1 MATDIRAIK
10 ALNDF
15 PETPYEKA
23 ASQNVLEFRWIH
35 GQCFQFR
42 LPDGKVLMTDPFLPQ
57 NPKAWRREN
66 TPVLDLN
73 ELGPVDYVTINH
85 SHFDH
90 TSDLPAVFKE
100 NSPIVICDRIF
111 ARELSAAY
119 QVPEYNIWPI
129 VPGMTYQFDSFRLD
143 TVAGKHN
150 DIGGPCDL
158 EGARFGDPENTMVGP
173 LNSYGCLFNTSFLF
187 TLTNHYRIGFA
198 AGVAVKGMA
207 AAWKGIGIDLLLRQR
222 LVYAKPKEYAED
234 CKLLG
239 GQLIV
244 PMHHDA
250 CIRHGCG
257 KLLLHYLQRHCRF
270 RVRREVGGHIIIHL
284 HAEEQNRTDD
294 RSHCKKSHY
303 QPGVFSYPS
312 CHSIHCRLRKM
323 NILCHLYFKHIS
335 ADVQQQFCEQLS
347 SAIFFML
354 G

>member
-10 ALNDF
+10 ALNAL
-15 PETPYEKA
+15 PETPYEPTV
-23 ASQNVLEFRWIH
+23 SQNVLEFRWIH

-111 ARELSAAY
+111 TRELSAAY

-187 TLTNHYRIGFA
+187 TLTTDRILM
-198 AGVAVKGMA
+198 VKSFEKQFHLPQVWERHRNRPA
-207 AAWKGIGIDLLLRQR
+207 AAPAPGVRQT
-222 LVYAKPKEYAED
+222 
-234 CKLLG
+234 G
-239 GQLIV
+239 G
-244 PMHHDA
+244 
-250 CIRHGCG
+250 
-257 KLLLHYLQRHCRF
+257 
-270 RVRREVGGHIIIHL
+270 VRRGL
-284 HAEEQNRTDD
+284 
-294 RSHCKKSHY
+294 
-303 QPGVFSYPS
+303 
-312 CHSIHCRLRKM
+312 
-323 NILCHLYFKHIS
+323 
-335 ADVQQQFCEQLS
+335 
-347 SAIFFML
+347 
-354 G
+354 